1 LNLAISLKRA
11 ISQWPDREAFV
22 DGQKRLTYGE
32 FGMRVAALT
41 HIIENLGLGKG
52 STIAVIAPN
61 CLEFTEL
68 YFAAACIGAVLCPI
82 NYRLASGEIAQ
93 ILEHSETQMLICHTD
108 FTEQA
113 ESALEN
119 VSGIKLLAWIGAGS
133 LPDTRVKSV
142 RYEPFLL
149 TQWNKELIDKQAE
162 GSDLAQI
169 YYTSGTTG
177 QAKGVMLSHENVSY
191 NALGAIAEL
200 GLNDSHCWVHAA
212 PMFHLVDAWAVF
224 AITWVGGKH
233 VFIPYF
239 NAEALLPLFEAEAV
253 SHTALVPTMVNAL
266 LNSGVVWQYSYRA
279 LSTIMTAGSPIA
291 PEIVKQIQE
300 VFSCTY
306 VQFYGMTETS
316 PFLSISLPKSKDL
329 ERSKSEIL
337 AIRSKTGRP
346 FIGVDLKVV
355 KDDGSEVARDGIDV
369 GEIIARGPNVTKGY
383 WKNPEATAQTIR
395 EGWIYTGD
403 LAVMDSDG
411 YINVVDRSK
420 DMIISGGENVYS
432 TEVEY
437 VLHEHPA
444 ILECAVFGIPD
455 KKWGELVHASVV
467 CRAGQTL
474 AEEELTDFIRERLA
488 RYKVPRH
495 WEFLEELPKTGSGKI
510 KKKELRDKYWLG
522 RERRVN

>member
-1 LNLAISLKRA
+1 MNLAISLKRA
-11 ISQWPDREAFV
+11 ISQWPNKEAFV
-22 DGQKRLTYGE
+22 DGQKRLTYSE
-32 FGMRVAALT
+32 FGKKVAALT
-41 HIIENLGLGKG
+41 NAFADLGLTKG
-52 STIAVIAPN
+52 ASIAILAPN
-61 CLEFTEL
+61 CIEFCEL
-68 YFAAACIGAVLCPI
+68 YYAAACFGAVLCPI
-82 NYRLASGEIAQ
+82 NYRLASSEIAE
-93 ILEHSETQMLICHTD
+93 ILEHSESQLLFCHGD
-108 FTEQA
+108 FAEQA
-113 ESALEN
+113 VRALEN
-119 VSGIKLLAWIGAGS
+119 RHAIRLLAWLGVA
-133 LPDTRVKSV
+133 PEADTKVKSV
-142 RYEPFLL
+142 AYEDLFESQL
-149 TQWNKELIDKQAE
+149 NKELIDNQAV

-177 QAKGVMLSHENVSY
+177 QAKGVMLTHENVTY

-200 GLNDSHCWVHAA
+200 SLNDSHCWFHAA

-224 AITWVGGKH
+224 ALTWVGGKH
-233 VFIPYF
+233 AFLPYF
-239 NAEALLPLFEAEAV
+239 DAEALLPLLEAESV

-266 LNSGVVWQYSYRA
+266 LNCQAVSKHTYPT
-279 LSTIMTAGSPIA
+279 LNTIMTAGSPIA

-300 VFSCTY
+300 IFSCTY

-316 PFLSISLPKSKDL
+316 PFLSISLPKSQHL
-329 ERSKSEIL
+329 ERSKAEVL

-346 FIGVDLKVV
+346 FIGVDLRIVNE
-355 KDDGSEVARDGIDV
+355 DGRDVARDGIEV

-383 WKNPEATAQTIR
+383 WKNPEATASAIR
-395 EGWIYTGD
+395 DGWIYTGD

-455 KKWGELVHASVV
+455 EKWGELVHAAVV
-467 CRAGQTL
+467 FRTGQNV
-474 AEEELTDFIRERLA
+474 EQEELTEFIRERLA

-495 WEFLEELPKTGSGKI
+495 WEILQELPKTGSGKI
-510 KKKELRDKYWLG
+510 KKKELRDKFWLG
-522 RERRVN
+522 HTRRIN

>member
-1 LNLAISLKRA
+1 MNLAISLKRA
-11 ISQWPDREAFV
+11 ISQWPDKEAFV
-22 DGQKRLTYGE
+22 DGQKRLTYAE
-32 FGMRVAALT
+32 FGRRVAALT
-41 HIIENLGLGKG
+41 HIISNLGLGKG
-52 STIAVIAPN
+52 STISVLAPN
-61 CLEFTEL
+61 CLEFCEL
-68 YFAAACIGAVLCPI
+68 YFAAACLGAVLCPI
-82 NYRLASGEIAQ
+82 NYRLASAEIAQ
-93 ILEHSETQMLICHTD
+93 ILEHSESAMLIAHTD
-108 FTEQA
+108 FAEQA
-113 ESALEN
+113 AHALEN
-119 VSGIKLLAWIGAGS
+119 LSQIKLVAWLGAGK
-133 LPDTRVKSV
+133 LPDIKTKSV
-142 RYEPFLL
+142 RYEPLLL
-149 TQWNKELIDKQAE
+149 TEWNKELIDNLAT

-177 QAKGVMLSHENVSY
+177 QAKGVMLTHENVAY
-191 NALGAIAEL
+191 NALGAVAEL

-224 AITWVGGKH
+224 ALTWVGGKH

-239 NAEALLPLFEAEAV
+239 HADNLLPLLEAEAV
-253 SHTALVPTMVNAL
+253 THTALVPTMINAL
-266 LNSGVVWQYSYRA
+266 LNSGSLWQYSYNA

-329 ERSKSEIL
+329 ERPKAEIL

-346 FIGVDLKVV
+346 FIGVDLKIV
-355 KDDGSEVARDGIDV
+355 KEDGSEVQRDGIEV

-383 WKNPEATAQTIR
+383 WKNQEATEQAIR
-395 EGWIYTGD
+395 NGWIYTGD
-403 LAVMDSDG
+403 LAVMDCDG

-444 ILECAVFGIPD
+444 VLECAVFGIPD
-455 KKWGELVHASVV
+455 EKWGELVHATVV
-467 CRAGQTL
+467 FRAGQSPH
-474 AEEELTDFIRERLA
+474 EEELTDFVRERLA

-510 KKKELRDKYWLG
+510 KKKELRDKFWLG

>member
-1 LNLAISLKRA
+1 MNLAISLKRA
-11 ISQWPDREAFV
+11 LSLWPDKEAFV

-32 FGMRVAALT
+32 FGKRVAALT
-41 HIIENLGLGKG
+41 HIIVNLGLAKG
-52 STIAVIAPN
+52 STIAVMAPN

-82 NYRLASGEIAQ
+82 NYRLASHEIEQ
-93 ILEHSETQMLICHTD
+93 ILEHSETQMLVCHTD
-108 FTEQA
+108 FA
-113 ESALEN
+113 ELAE
-119 VSGIKLLAWIGAGS
+119 GIVNLSSVKLVAWLGAGS
-133 LPDTRVKSV
+133 LPDTKVKSV

-149 TQWNKELIDKQAE
+149 TQWNKELIDNQAE
-162 GSDLAQI
+162 GGDLAQI

-177 QAKGVMLSHENVSY
+177 QAKGVMLTHENVSY

-200 GLNDSHCWVHAA
+200 ALNDSHCWVHAA

-224 AITWVGGKH
+224 ALTWVGGKH

-239 NAEALLPLFEAEAV
+239 NADALLPLLESEAV

-266 LNSGVVWQYSYRA
+266 LNSGVVWQYSYNA

-316 PFLSISLPKSKDL
+316 PFLSISLPKSQDL
-329 ERSKSEIL
+329 QRSNSEIL

-383 WKNPEATAQTIR
+383 WKNPEATALTIR
-395 EGWIYTGD
+395 DGWIYTGD
-403 LAVMDSDG
+403 LAVMDVDG

-467 CRAGQTL
+467 FRAGQTL
-474 AEEELTDFIRERLA
+474 AEGELTDFIRERLA

-510 KKKELRDKYWLG
+510 RKKELRDKYWLG